1 MALMS
6 SRASTPRSGYA
17 NERSPGALAASLL
30 LNGGILTLL
39 VALPATQ
46 YLMPPTTPTDVRFI
60 TLEPPPPTEPVEA
73 KPSVRDK
80 AEPATVETQRQD
92 PVVIPSIVDMGY
104 GTQLDT
110 VQGTIDP
117 PTVPFDP
124 PPSTPVFVKAQPDPR
139 YAEAF
144 RPAYPAAMRREGLEG
159 SVTLRVFID
168 ERGRVSAVE
177 KVTATHPA
185 FFEEARRQA
194 LRSWRFRPAT
204 RDGVAVPSEQQ
215 LTVRFQ
221 MED

>member
-30 LNGGILTLL
+30 LNGGILTLF
-39 VALPATQ
+39 VALPATH
-46 YLMPPTTPTDVRFI
+46 YLLPPTTPTDVRFVP
-60 TLEPPPPTEPVEA
+60 LQPPPPTQPVEA

-80 AEPATVETQRQD
+80 AEPVTAETQRQD
-92 PVVIPSIVDMGY
+92 PVAIPSIVDLGY

-110 VQGTIDP
+110 MKESIDP
-117 PTVPFDP
+117 PKVAFDP
-124 PPSTPVFVKAQPDPR
+124 PPPTPVFVKAQPDPR

-159 SVTLRVFID
+159 SVTLRVSID
-168 ERGRVSAVE
+168 ERGRVSSVE
-177 KVTATHPA
+177 QIAATHPA

-194 LRSWRFRPAT
+194 LRYWRFRPAT